1 MKAVNEQS
9 KNILNKLWGL
19 AEKTD
24 YYKLNNDPTY
34 IPLTIEIIGKNQLSI
49 CHYGECNGDLMRDPE
64 MVFYKQNDNWF
75 PIYFRNDWMG
85 SEEFSCTITEG
96 KLVVRNKDC
105 QQSQAEFADL
115 WLLNIEDQQKI

>member
-1 MKAVNEQS
+1 
-9 KNILNKLWGL
+9 L
-19 AEKTD
+19 AEKTE
-24 YYKLNNDPTY
+24 YYKLNHDPTY
-34 IPLTIEIIGKNQLSI
+34 IPLTIEIIGKNQLSL
-49 CHYGECNGDLMRDPE
+49 CHYGKCNGDLMRDPE
-64 MVFYKQNDNWF
+64 MVFYKQNDDWF

-96 KLVVRNKDC
+96 KLVVRNKDR